1 MAALSG
7 RLWRRPGEALGR
19 TAAGAV
25 RAQELAER
33 LRAKRSEERKKKE
46 EEREVSAAGRW
57 LLAWARSP
65 PSASIPLGG
74 RGAGAEAGPAAGRAA
89 AGAPQCVGQGAPAA
103 SRVPGRGAGGAQQ
116 ALRAARAR

>member
-33 LRAKRSEERKKKE
+33 LRAKRSEEEEEKKKKKKC
-46 EEREVSAAGRW
+46 
-57 LLAWARSP
+57 ARLSP
-65 PSASIPLGG
+65 P
-74 RGAGAEAGPAAGRAA
+74 
-89 AGAPQCVGQGAPAA
+89 
-103 SRVPGRGAGGAQQ
+103 VPG
-116 ALRAARAR
+116 